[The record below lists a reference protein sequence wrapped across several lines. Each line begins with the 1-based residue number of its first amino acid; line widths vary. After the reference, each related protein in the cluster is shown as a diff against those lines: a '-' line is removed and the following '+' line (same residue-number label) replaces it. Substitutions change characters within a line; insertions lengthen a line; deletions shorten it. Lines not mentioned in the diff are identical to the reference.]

1 MDQPNEGVAVTTS
14 RFGTLLGLAI
24 GTVWVFAGFAGAA
37 LTAVL
42 AAVGFL
48 VALMVE
54 GRVDVTEYLGRR
66 HDE

>member
-1 MDQPNEGVAVTTS
+1 MTTS

>member
-1 MDQPNEGVAVTTS
+1 MTIT
-14 RFGTLLGLAI
+14 RFGTLVGLAI
-24 GTVWVFAGFAGAA
+24 GVVWVFAGFTGAL
-37 LTAVL
+37 LTAAL

-54 GRVDVTEYLGRR
+54 GRLDVTEYLGHR